1 MKLNI
6 NSAEMQEAMGRVEKA
21 KANKANAVRKLE
33 KALATAKIAEKESA
47 EADAELK
54 SATSLLDK
62 MLRKSFSSALK
73 KGGPEV
79 AIAVAELFSKSLNED
94 GNYKGSSSQ
103 SANERD
109 SENTP
114 ASDGNQGADEE
125 DEDNASPESSDAN
138 EESGPSDRNETSLNF
153 VTGEDQKDS
162 EKQSSEPD
170 EKPLSSGFGTL
181 DFNAN

>member
-6 NSAEMQEAMGRVEKA
+6 NSAEMQEAMARVEKA

-47 EADAELK
+47 EADVELK

-103 SANERD
+103 SANERG
-109 SENTP
+109 SENIP
-114 ASDGNQGADEE
+114 ASDENQRPDEE
-125 DEDNASPESSDAN
+125 GDENTLVESSDTN
-138 EESGPSDRNETSLNF
+138 EGSEPSDGHEASLNF
-153 VTGEDQKDS
+153 VNSESQEDS

-170 EKPLSSGFGTL
+170 EKPLSFGLGTL